1 MKKLIAYLIIYGLVL
16 QLFNGCQSTRN
27 ITKDELKN
35 YTKDNDVIIT
45 TNDNKE
51 YTLKR
56 DSAYQYYSNWVY
68 VDDKIELTESKLI
81 QQKDKNSKQLVTTKT
96 EINENDIANIEL
108 EEFDGL
114 KTTLLVVGILAISY
128 VIFLLTYEGPEFE
141 SIK

>member
-96 EINENDIANIEL
+96 EINENDIANIGL